1 MGCRQRDDRSRL
13 LRVVADAGYEFPVVL
28 VPDPAA
34 RRPGRG
40 AWLHLAPGCLDLA
53 ERRRAFVRALR
64 LQGPVDTAAVRRHVE
79 RTVEQ
84 KHEHQHDQHQ
94 AVPPEHQPSSSEAGQ
109 QLMGTR

>member
-1 MGCRQRDDRSRL
+1 M
-13 LRVVADAGYEFPVVL
+13 VL
-28 VPDPAA
+28 VPDPSA

-53 ERRRAFVRALR
+53 ERRRAFARALR
-64 LQGPVDTAAVRRHVE
+64 VQGAVDAAAVRGHVE
-79 RTVEQ
+79 RTVE
-84 KHEHQHDQHQ
+84 HEAVGDARARHHQ

>member
-13 LRVVADAGYEFPVVL
+13 LRVVADAGYEHQAVL

-40 AWLHLAPGCLDLA
+40 AWLHVDPGCLDLA
-53 ERRRAFVRALR
+53 ERRRAFARALR

-79 RTVEQ
+79 QTAD
-84 KHEHQHDQHQ
+84 EHQQGQQHH